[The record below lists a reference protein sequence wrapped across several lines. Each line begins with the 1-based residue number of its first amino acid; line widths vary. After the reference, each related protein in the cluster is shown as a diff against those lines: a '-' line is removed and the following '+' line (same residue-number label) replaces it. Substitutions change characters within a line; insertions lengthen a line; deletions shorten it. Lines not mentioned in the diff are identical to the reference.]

1 MSTVWTVEWLN
12 TTSSIAVP
20 PLCVVEAGLRVTASD
35 NGQDSSITTSASFGG
50 PGDPFIPYEDLT
62 EADVLGWAWANGV
75 DKAAL
80 EASAQQQLDAA
91 INPPIISSPLPW

>member
-1 MSTVWTVEWLN
+1 MSTVWAVEWLN
-12 TTSSIAVP
+12 TTSSVATP

-35 NGQDSSITTSASFGG
+35 NGQKVSITTSASFGG
-50 PGDPFIPYEDLT
+50 PGEPFIPYEDLT

-80 EASAQQQLDAA
+80 EASAQQQLSDA
-91 INPPIISSPLPW
+91 INPPVIASPLPW